1 MGNAP
6 LDPPPGTRHHSRFFS
21 DNNVPSRRM
30 EMENDDNEVINGRHN
45 NKEHQDDLDDDLDDN
60 GNDFDTVAGSKL
72 DHIDFDLNS
81 QFSPTSRP
89 PDGSFY
95 HVDDDDDDEEERKKE
110 AENAALAAQLTS
122 DTSSSVDG
130 KSDRGNDG
138 NTKQTKPHK
147 RSVTLPTYI
156 RRRSSLLLAE
166 AKNKVGAL
174 VGVTSSKKQGNTAND
189 TASIPSSITTS
200 STGTSTSPPNSPQ
213 SKGNVKPPQALP
225 SLAIDTK
232 ADIGLQKSLSLSSTS
247 TSSLPPLPPKLS
259 TQPSLG
265 DMSLMLNTKIDAKD
279 TSFVPPESGRH
290 TRKSSVCSEEASQIR
305 PYLYLS
311 GDLVARNKEQLKHLK
326 VTNVINSARS
336 VCDNYYEKDGIEY
349 LSLGL
354 MDAPEEQISN
364 FFLKVIAEIE
374 KARKKSGVVL
384 VHCQHGV
391 SRSSTLISMFYFILS
406 KPFFLLLLSIWMK
419 LSFLLISCSK
429 Q

>member
-1 MGNAP
+1 MFSSKRSGNAP
-6 LDPPPGTRHHSRFFS
+6 LDPPPGSRHHSRFFS

-30 EMENDDNEVINGRHN
+30 EMENEDEVINGRHN

-60 GNDFDTVAGSKL
+60 GNDFDTIAGSKL
-72 DHIDFDLNS
+72 DHIDFDIHS

-95 HVDDDDDDEEERKKE
+95 HDDDDDDEEERKKE

-122 DTSSSVDG
+122 DTSTSTSSVDG

-156 RRRSSLLLAE
+156 RRRSSLLLTE
-166 AKNKVGAL
+166 AKNRVGAL
-174 VGVTSSKKQGNTAND
+174 VGASSTKKQGNAND

-213 SKGNVKPPQALP
+213 SKGNVKQPQALP

-259 TQPSLG
+259 NQPSLG
-265 DMSLMLNTKIDAKD
+265 DMSLMLNTKVDPKDA
-279 TSFVPPESGRH
+279 TYVPPETGRH
-290 TRKSSVCSEEASQIR
+290 TRRSSVCSEEASQIR

-311 GDLVARNKEQLKHLK
+311 GDLVARNKEQLKQLK

-349 LSLGL
+349 LSIGL

-364 FFLKVIAEIE
+364 FFLRAIAEIE

-391 SRSSTLISMFYFILS
+391 SRSSTLISTFYVILQMLFYCPS
-406 KPFFLLLLSIWMK
+406 K
-419 LSFLLISCSK
+419 
-429 Q
+429 